1 MLVDAVVIRDWIGK
15 TYPGHAVF
23 VFGQSLGT
31 GPAVFYLKKKGG
43 HHGA

>member
-1 MLVDAVVIRDWIGK
+1 LLDEKSQVHEWAHDER
-15 TYPGHAVF
+15 
-23 VFGQSLGT
+23 SSRLLEELGT